1 LATSEPTVVFLDA
14 NVIAK
19 PVTRTLLMI
28 GGVPSGYLAVWSQTA
43 ETEAE
48 RHLRDRVT
56 KPSAVRARYG
66 VELTPTGE
74 VGHKFDAT
82 RGADRQILA
91 DAVAAGAR
99 YLVTEDV
106 DDFAEPDLAGVGIS
120 AVNPDLFLAERMSA
134 KGYAYAIATF
144 VTTQTK
150 PRRTGPQVHAAIAK
164 QHPLLF
170 AAHAGL
176 YDVEP
181 KISPHEP
188 PAVTFRGRRCLRC
201 ETVNHAGAEL
211 TQGLCEKCR
220 AAR

>member
-1 LATSEPTVVFLDA
+1 MATSEPTVVFLDA

-28 GGVPSGYLAVWSQTA
+28 GGMPSGYLAVWSRTA
-43 ETEAE
+43 EAEAE
-48 RHLRDRVT
+48 RHLRDRAT

-66 VELTPTGE
+66 AELRPTGE
-74 VGHKFDAT
+74 VGDKFDAT
-82 RGADRQILA
+82 NEADRQILA

-120 AVNPDLFLAERMSA
+120 AVNPDLFLAVRMSA
-134 KGYAYAIATF
+134 KGYAYAIDTF

-150 PRRTGPQVHAAIAK
+150 PRRTGQQIHAAIAK
-164 QHPLLF
+164 QHPRLF

-176 YDVEP
+176 YNVEP
-181 KISPHEP
+181 TISPHEP

-201 ETVNHAGAEL
+201 EAVKDAGAEL
-211 TQGLCEKCR
+211 MKGLCEECR
-220 AAR
+220 VAR